1 MKEKIY
7 YFLKYLTNNLRN
19 SKHETEW
26 DIVFFL
32 IISIMLV
39 LGIGLLIVKHTEEW
53 IAFLVIEFV
62 WCCDN
67 LRHNR
72 P

>member
-26 DIVFFL
+26 DIVFFIIILMSL
-32 IISIMLV
+32 IC
-39 LGIGLLIVKHTEEW
+39 GIVWLLIKHMGEW
-53 IAFLVIEFV
+53 IPFLLIEAV